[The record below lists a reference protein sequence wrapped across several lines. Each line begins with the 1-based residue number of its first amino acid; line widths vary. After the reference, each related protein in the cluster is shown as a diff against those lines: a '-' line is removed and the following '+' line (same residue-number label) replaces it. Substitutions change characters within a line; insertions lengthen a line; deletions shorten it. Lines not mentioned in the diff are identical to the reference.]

1 MRRLGHQQR
10 PVRSPP
16 SPGRDG
22 QGNGYKPYVWERG
35 FPQNSPTFPRTL
47 STTQASLSS
56 LKRSRVF
63 PGDLELLI
71 DGFFC
76 GPSLRPEKQCRF
88 SLSMWPQAVATWGGV
103 PGLPQHKA
111 GVIDSLLTLKK
122 RNSSLNRGLTAKPQA
137 SLGVR
142 GMPLGKEGD
151 VGD

>member
-1 MRRLGHQQR
+1 MGTNLTSGRGASRRIPQ
-10 PVRSPP
+10 P
-16 SPGRDG
+16 SP
-22 QGNGYKPYVWERG
+22 ERCQQ
-35 FPQNSPTFPRTL
+35 P
-47 STTQASLSS
+47 QASLSS
-56 LKRSRVF
+56 LKRSRVS

-76 GPSLRPEKQCRF
+76 GPNPRPEKEGHF
-88 SLSMWPQAVATWGGV
+88 SLSLWPQAVATWGGV

-111 GVIDSLLTLKK
+111 GVTDSLLTLKK

-151 VGD
+151 VGDRS